1 VFLAANLLA
10 PRLAKIGAFFRSCP
24 VHVWHHTLSAR
35 CVQPAYAGDLHFW
48 QQAGTMKSLAAWMSR
63 QIPEE

>member
-1 VFLAANLLA
+1 
-10 PRLAKIGAFFRSCP
+10 
-24 VHVWHHTLSAR
+24 
-35 CVQPAYAGDLHFW
+35 VQPAYAGDLHFW